1 MVISPRFY
9 NLLLII
15 VLSNNDINRNSNIV
29 DIVIEYNLLARNAQR
44 LNFASLLHRFLKKTQ
59 YQLSKGQCV
68 EIMKFLHNESD
79 YYYYPPLFDYITH
92 FIEQNHFKV
101 DRCIPFDIKNI
112 RHIYFMYNII
122 SKKKQ
127 KLCEDYI
134 KSLDKISEKDLGYFA
149 LLIKIKKA
157 NILTQITLSQFLKF
171 SKKTLKASALSVAHE
186 YCDTDVRES
195 IEKYAETDRTLQFF
209 MNPIGYKDPIDIEWL
224 PYVEDDIFKTLIA
237 RPDLKEKIKKII
249 TDPEM
254 DPIYNQLK
262 NRYIKHS

>member
-1 MVISPRFY
+1 MVIFPRFY

-15 VLSNNDINRNSNIV
+15 VLSKNDINRNSNIV

-44 LNFASLLHRFLKKTQ
+44 LNFASLLYRFLEKTQ
-59 YQLSKGQCV
+59 YQLSKVQCV
-68 EIMKFLHNESD
+68 EIMKFLHKKSD
-79 YYYYPPLFDYITH
+79 YYFFPSLFDYVTH
-92 FIEQNHFKV
+92 CIERNHFKV
-101 DRCIPFDIKNI
+101 DRCIPFDMKNI

-122 SKKKQ
+122 SNKKQ

-134 KSLDKISEKDLGYFA
+134 KSLDEISKYDLGYFA

-157 NILTQITLSQFLKF
+157 NILTQGTLSQFLKF
-171 SKKTLKASALSVAHE
+171 NNNSLKASALSVAYE

-195 IEKYAETDRTLQFF
+195 IEKYAETDRTLKFF
-209 MNPIGYKDPIDIEWL
+209 MNPIGCKDPIDIEWL

-254 DPIYNQLK
+254 DPIYNHLK